1 MSKFKANELDKLK
14 EERESFRKPS
24 IPNNTIC
31 EFMITDVSFSENAKK
46 AAELDQR
53 QLSFIH
59 DSFTVRLAITKYL
72 RPAEEGKK
80 AQWIKT
86 IEYNKDNDEVEIL
99 EPDLILKSFIVFNEW
114 TLKSQNLK
122 KQKTERTS
130 VIVYATA
137 LEQMIGLPFEEAVNL
152 LCKVAEEN
160 EIPVT
165 LKDLGITSIKKPVWE
180 TIIFC
185 AYKRYLKKKDGTGY
199 TKIELYDKE
208 APLAPTVEV
217 YDGGIA
223 TKLHGM
229 LLELAEQ
236 YKKDNGT
243 AEAPF

>member
-1 MSKFKANELDKLK
+1 
-14 EERESFRKPS
+14 
-24 IPNNTIC
+24 
-31 EFMITDVSFSENAKK
+31 MITDVSFSENAKK

-53 QLSFIH
+53 QLSFVH
-59 DSFTVRLAITKYL
+59 DSFTLRLAITKYL

-86 IEYNKDNDEVEIL
+86 IEYSKDSDEVEIL

-114 TLKSQNLK
+114 TLKTEKLK
-122 KQKTERTS
+122 KPTTERQA
-130 VIVYATA
+130 VIVFATA
-137 LEQMIGLPFEEAVNL
+137 MEQMIGLPFEEAVNL
-152 LCKVAEEN
+152 LCKVADEN

-185 AYKRYLKKKDGTGY
+185 AYKRYKMKKDGTTGY
-199 TKIELYDKE
+199 TVIQLYDKE
-208 APLAPTVEV
+208 SPLTPTVEV
-217 YDGGIA
+217 YDGAIA

-243 AEAPF
+243 ADAPF